1 MTGSYNRLT
10 SPYSWTHVGDLLNT
24 ISSAI
29 AGLHLAMCRPT
40 AIMMALGRYKMR
52 RDTEDEIRKKV
63 REH

>member
-10 SPYSWTHVGDLLNT
+10 SSCSWTHVGDLLIT
-24 ISSAI
+24 ISSVI
-29 AGLHLAMCRPT
+29 AGLHLAMCQPT